1 MSTDPEYETSAIHIQ
16 IFLAE
21 VITSLYLL
29 FMIGWW
35 KKGSEPAVLPSL
47 IRFFM
52 GYDSSSSST
61 PSEWLQ
67 YK

>member
-29 FMIGWW
+29 FMIGW
-35 KKGSEPAVLPSL
+35 
-47 IRFFM
+47 
-52 GYDSSSSST
+52 
-61 PSEWLQ
+61 
-67 YK
+67 